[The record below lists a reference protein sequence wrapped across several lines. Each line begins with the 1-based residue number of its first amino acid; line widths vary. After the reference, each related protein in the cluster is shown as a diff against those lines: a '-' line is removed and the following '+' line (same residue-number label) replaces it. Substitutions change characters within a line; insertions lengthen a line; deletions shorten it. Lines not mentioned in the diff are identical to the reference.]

1 MIQLFGGR
9 IRVAKAALALVAFA
23 AIVGAAA
30 WLLGWFSSEAA
41 QLGVVLIVVIAL
53 AGAVLLQRQAAQRNS
68 AIAALR
74 NAEARVS
81 QIVEAA
87 MDPVISVDAE
97 QRIILFNAAAE
108 RVFQWPRNA
117 VLGQRLDMLIPQ
129 RFRANHAKH
138 IERFGA
144 TGQTTRRMG
153 SQSIPLMALRANG
166 EEFPI
171 DASISHNREDG
182 RSFYTVITR
191 DVTERVRA
199 EALLARGEARLRGIL
214 DSAMDAIITVD
225 ERQHIVLFN
234 GAAEKMFGCPQNE
247 AIGAPL
253 TWFIPERFR
262 GAHSDHVRR
271 FGDTGVTSRRMA
283 GLRVVTGLARD
294 GREFPIDASI
304 SQLKDGGA
312 TFYTVILRD
321 VTERVRAEEALRVSK
336 RELQDLAS
344 AANLAREQEQ
354 SRVAREL
361 HDELGQALTGLKM
374 MVAWIDQRTGR
385 SDLELAGKLDR
396 MSTVIDGTLQATRR
410 ISSQLRPLILD
421 DLGLAAALEWV
432 VEGFIDRT
440 GLVCELHADGD
451 LELDDAR
458 KSAVF
463 RIVQEALTNVA
474 RHAKASRVEV
484 HVERQSD
491 AIAIGVRDNGIGF
504 NQPEERSRYSRGL
517 LGMRE
522 RAYLLGGTFSIT
534 SAPGKGTSLEVRIP
548 LREAI
553 DTS

>member
-1 MIQLFGGR
+1 MIRLFGGR
-9 IRVAKAALALVAFA
+9 VVVAKAAVALVVFA
-23 AIVGAAA
+23 AVVGAAA
-30 WLLGWFSSEAA
+30 LLSGWLHSETALA
-41 QLGVVLIVVIAL
+41 VGILFVAIAL
-53 AGAVLLQRQAAQRNS
+53 TGAALLQRQAAQRNT

-87 MDPVISVDAE
+87 MDPVISVDTE
-97 QRIILFNAAAE
+97 HRIVLFNAAAE

-153 SQSIPLMALRANG
+153 SQSIPLMGLRANG
-166 EEFPI
+166 DEFPI
-171 DASISHNREDG
+171 DASISHHHEDG
-182 RSFYTVITR
+182 RSFYTVILR

-234 GAAEKMFGCPQNE
+234 AAAEKMFGCPQNE

-253 TWFIPERFR
+253 SWFIPERFR
-262 GAHSDHVRR
+262 GTHSQHVHR

-283 GLRVVTGLARD
+283 GLRVVTGLSRD

-304 SQLKDGGA
+304 SQLKDGGT

-336 RELQDLAS
+336 RELQGLAS

-374 MVAWIDQRTGR
+374 MVAWIEQRVGR
-385 SDLELAGKLDR
+385 ADLELAGKLDR
-396 MSTVIDGTLQATRR
+396 MSSVIDSTLQATRR
-410 ISSQLRPLILD
+410 ISSELRPLILD
-421 DLGLAAALEWV
+421 DLGLIAALEWL

-440 GLVCELHADGD
+440 GLVCELRVDGD

-463 RIVQEALTNVA
+463 RIAQEALTNVA
-474 RHAKASRVEV
+474 RHAKASRVDV
-484 HVERQSD
+484 RVERQAD
-491 AIAIGVRDNGIGF
+491 AIAIDVRDNGVGF
-504 NQPEERSRYSRGL
+504 NQPDERSRYSRGL

-534 SAPGKGTSLEVRIP
+534 SAPGKGTNLEVRIP
-548 LREAI
+548 LSEAI
-553 DTS
+553 DAS

>member
-1 MIQLFGGR
+1 MIRLFGGR
-9 IRVAKAALALVAFA
+9 VRVAKAALALVAFA
-23 AIVGAAA
+23 AVVGAAA
-30 WLLGWFSSEAA
+30 WLLGWFHSEAVLVA
-41 QLGVVLIVVIAL
+41 VVLFVVIAV
-53 AGAVLLQRQAAQRNS
+53 AGALLLQRQAAQRNT
-68 AIAALR
+68 AIAALH

-87 MDPVISVDAE
+87 MDPIISIDAE

-117 VLGQRLDMLIPQ
+117 VVGQRLDMLIPQ

-138 IERFGA
+138 VERFGE

-153 SQSIPLMALRANG
+153 SQSIPLMGLRANG
-166 EEFPI
+166 DEFPI
-171 DASISHNREDG
+171 DASISHHHEDG
-182 RSFYTVITR
+182 RSHYTVILR

-199 EALLARGEARLRGIL
+199 ESLLARGEARLRGIL

-234 GAAEKMFGCPQNE
+234 AAAEKMFGCPQNE

-271 FGDTGVTSRRMA
+271 FGDAGVSSRRMA

-304 SQLKDGGA
+304 SQLKDGGT

-374 MVAWIDQRTGR
+374 MLAWIEQRTGR
-385 SDLELAGKLDR
+385 GDLQLVGKLDR
-396 MSTVIDGTLQATRR
+396 MAAVIDSTLQATRR
-410 ISSQLRPLILD
+410 ISSELRPLILD
-421 DLGLAAALEWV
+421 DLGLVAALEWV

-440 GLVCELHADGD
+440 GLVCV
-451 LELDDAR
+451 LESDDHFDIVDAR

-474 RHAKASRVEV
+474 RHAKASHVEV
-484 HVERQSD
+484 RVTRQNES
-491 AIAIGVRDNGIGF
+491 IAIQVRDNGIGF
-504 NQPEERSRYSRGL
+504 NQPDERSRYSRGM

-522 RAYLLGGTFSIT
+522 RAYLLGGTFSIA

-548 LREAI
+548 LGEAI
-553 DTS
+553 DAS

>member
-1 MIQLFGGR
+1 MIRLFGGR
-9 IRVAKAALALVAFA
+9 IVVAKAAVALVAFV
-23 AIVGAAA
+23 AIVGSAA
-30 WLLGWFSSEAA
+30 WLLGWFHSEAA
-41 QLGVVLIVVIAL
+41 LLIVAPFVAVAL
-53 AGAVLLQRQAAQRNS
+53 TGAALLQRQTMQRND

-74 NAEARVS
+74 NAEIRVS

-87 MDPVISVDAE
+87 MDPMISVDAQ

-108 RVFQWPRNA
+108 RVFQWPRAA
-117 VLGQRLDMLIPQ
+117 VLGQRLDMLMPQ

-138 IERFGA
+138 LERFGA

-153 SQSIPLMALRANG
+153 SQSIPLMAMRANG
-166 EEFPI
+166 DEFPI
-171 DASISHNREDG
+171 DASISHHQEDG
-182 RSFYTVITR
+182 KSFYAVILR

-199 EALLARGEARLRGIL
+199 ESLLARGEARLRGIL

-234 GAAEKMFGCPQNE
+234 AAAEKMFGCPQNE

-262 GAHSDHVRR
+262 GKHSEHVRR
-271 FGDTGVTSRRMA
+271 FGDAAVSSRRMA

-304 SQLKDGGA
+304 SQLKDGA
-312 TFYTVILRD
+312 TTFYTVILRD

-374 MVAWIDQRTGR
+374 MVAWIEQRTGR
-385 SDLELAGKLDR
+385 SDLELVGKLDR
-396 MSTVIDGTLQATRR
+396 MSLVIDSTLQATRR
-410 ISSQLRPLILD
+410 ISSELRPLILD
-421 DLGLAAALEWV
+421 DLGLVAALEWV
-432 VEGFIDRT
+432 VEGFVDRT
-440 GLVCELHADGD
+440 GLVCDLRADGD
-451 LELDDAR
+451 LELDDAP

-484 HVERQSD
+484 RVARDED
-491 AIAIGVRDNGIGF
+491 AVSIAVRDNGVGF
-504 NQPEERSRYSRGL
+504 NMPDERSRYSRGL

-522 RAYLLGGTFSIT
+522 RAYLLGGTFSIV

-548 LREAI
+548 LGEAI
-553 DTS
+553 DAS